1 MSRMRKKSKR
11 KIESENADQE
21 EFVPT
26 KTKKVTYK
34 WVIVTNK
41 ALIYTYPLFIRKD
54 PQLPS
59 GWRYYDNGRG
69 AIFFRDSEGTR
80 FSSRRRALA
89 HMYKVGGF
97 TKEAIYYIRDG
108 LLDEGWF
115 YHQDLPPSW
124 MYKLYNHKI
133 EVCVNI
139 FSCLI
144 IIFTFI
150 SGS

>member
-1 MSRMRKKSKR
+1 MLIRRNLFRPRRRKLHT
-11 KIESENADQE
+11 SEFSYFIFNH
-21 EFVPT
+21 F
-26 KTKKVTYK
+26 YK
-34 WVIVTNK
+34 
-41 ALIYTYPLFIRKD
+41 LSIRKD

-133 EVCVNI
+133 EACFNI
-139 FSCLI
+139 FFLSDHYLNFPCRE
-144 IIFTFI
+144 
-150 SGS
+150 

>member
-11 KIESENADQE
+11 KIDEEKLDQE
-21 EFVPT
+21 DHISS

-34 WVIVTNK
+34 YVSIWQKILLHFNLCIV
-41 ALIYTYPLFIRKD
+41 RKD

-69 AIFFRDSEGTR
+69 ATFFRDSEGTR

-97 TKEAIYYIRDG
+97 SKEAIYYIRDG

-133 EVCVNI
+133 EV
-139 FSCLI
+139 
-144 IIFTFI
+144 
-150 SGS
+150 

>member
-1 MSRMRKKSKR
+1 M
-11 KIESENADQE
+11 
-21 EFVPT
+21 
-26 KTKKVTYK
+26 
-34 WVIVTNK
+34 
-41 ALIYTYPLFIRKD
+41 ALIYIYPLFVRKD

-133 EVCVNI
+133 EVCSNI

-150 SGS
+150 SGSQHRHPLHPFSWRHHLQVQDQDQETGTGAWPN